1 MPQAD
6 HEDGDQGE
14 VTEDEE
20 RPDRVEDE
28 EADDR
33 WGINI
38 FTRDVCRQA
47 EDDEAKDGQH
57 DVCDPDEKP
66 SLRHFGGVE
75 RKYLNLRVSR
85 LIAKESGRFA

>member
-38 FTRDVCRQA
+38 FTRDCC
-47 EDDEAKDGQH
+47 G
-57 DVCDPDEKP
+57 KP
-66 SLRHFGGVE
+66 E
-75 RKYLNLRVSR
+75 VS
-85 LIAKESGRFA
+85 